1 MCHRGMSRWEHQE
14 SEGSAEPQLS
24 DFEIFADLYPRLRRF
39 AAVVADLD
47 MEPDDLVQDAL
58 AATLRRHDLS
68 ELDKPIAYLKRAI
81 VNSVSNQRRRAGT
94 FRRLLPKL
102 ASASSSSDHYPS
114 DLAVLDELA
123 PLDRAVIFLADV
135 EGQPHALIAQELGL
149 TPSAVRKRAHRAR
162 KQLRRILQPD
172 LIPIS
177 EDNA

>member
-1 MCHRGMSRWEHQE
+1 MSKWERQE
-14 SEGSAEPQLS
+14 SLESRVS
-24 DFEIFADLYPRLRRF
+24 DFEIFADLYPKLRRF

-68 ELDKPIAYLKRAI
+68 ELEQPAAYLKRAI
-81 VNSVSNQRRRAGT
+81 VNSVSNHRRRSST

-102 ASASSSSDHYPS
+102 ASSPASSDHYPS
-114 DLAVLDELA
+114 DLAILDELA